1 MFCTTY
7 ALILPAI
14 TMEKEPTCGFT
25 EHEHSAA
32 CFSENQVIGTYS
44 CLSDLHVHED
54 DCFDSDGNIICG
66 YADFVVHSHGEF
78 CFNENGDLICE
89 LPEILVHTHNEDCF
103 AAPEEAET
111 HEHTENC
118 FTLQKGELLC
128 DTEEY
133 AGH

>member
-1 MFCTTY
+1 MNNKILHKAETYRKTHRKKQWLYRGLSVLAAGAVFCTTY

-32 CFSENQVIGTYS
+32 CFSENQVIGTNS

-66 YADFVVHSHGEF
+66 YADFVVHSHG
-78 CFNENGDLICE
+78 
-89 LPEILVHTHNEDCF
+89 
-103 AAPEEAET
+103 
-111 HEHTENC
+111 
-118 FTLQKGELLC
+118 
-128 DTEEY
+128 
-133 AGH
+133 